1 MIKSMTGYGRSS
13 QIIDGMEITVEIKT
27 VNHRYFE
34 FGVRMPRMYNFCED
48 KIKSAVGSRISRGKA
63 EVFITVKATTADNT
77 SISINH
83 SLASAYKNAIDEI
96 SNKYELKNNLT
107 PTEIARFPEVLSVS
121 KEEDNEEFISNAFIT
136 MVNAAVDEL
145 VKMREYEGERLLTDI
160 KAKTKTLSSLLEN
173 IEKSVPLSIDSY
185 QEKLKQKICDMLS
198 DSSIS
203 EAFLRPKVPLA
214 GAPQWC
220 DQNEARLLTEVA
232 IFADRIAIDEEVV
245 RFKSHIS
252 QLSEMLDLNEPVGR
266 KLDFLIQELGREINT
281 IGSKSAHIDIT
292 KTVVELKSELE
303 KIREQV
309 QNIE

>member
-34 FGVRMPRMYNFCED
+34 FFVRMPRMYNFCED
-48 KIKSAVGSRISRGKA
+48 KIKNAVGSKISRGKA
-63 EVFITVKATTADNT
+63 EVFITVKAAEADNT
-77 SISINH
+77 IISINH
-83 SLASAYKNAIDEI
+83 PLAVAYKNAIDEI
-96 SNKYELKNNLT
+96 SDKYELKSNLT

-121 KEEDNEEFISNAFIT
+121 KEEADEEFISNALIT
-136 MVNAAVDEL
+136 VVNAAADQL
-145 VKMREYEGERLLTDI
+145 LKMREYEGERMLTDI
-160 KAKTKTLSSLLEN
+160 KARAETLSSLLET
-173 IEKSVPLSIDSY
+173 IEKTVPLSVENY

-198 DSSIS
+198 DSNI
-203 EAFLRPKVPLA
+203 
-214 GAPQWC
+214 
-220 DQNEARLLTEVA
+220 DEARLLTEVA

-252 QLSEMLDLNEPVGR
+252 QLSDMLILDEPVGR
-266 KLDFLIQELGREINT
+266 KLDFLIQEFGREINT